1 MDEKIQ
7 SSSSRAGQKHRFLSF
22 FRLPG
27 AGMLVCL
34 MLILLFGYF
43 SLPASAR
50 GVSATHVTSSSPS
63 HTLSLASAARANSS
77 VPAAPGALAA
87 PTSIPGTEWWIDTFA
102 NAPGFRGGFTRD
114 GTLNAGTNYVY
125 CKEWGAETT
134 DNNGGYNRWWFWTDL
149 DTGGQGW
156 VSAYYLSKWSNDQ
169 ALDNNGNVIPNC
181 PGV

>member
-7 SSSSRAGQKHRFLSF
+7 SSSSRAGQKHRFLPF

-34 MLILLFGYF
+34 MLILMFGYF

-63 HTLSLASAARANSS
+63 HTLSLASAAHVDSS
-77 VPAAPGALAA
+77 VPAAPGAIAA
-87 PTSIPGTEWWIDTFA
+87 PTSIPGTEWWVDTFA
-102 NAPGFRGGFTRD
+102 NAPAFRGGFTRD
-114 GTLNAGTNYVY
+114 GTMYAGTNYVF

-169 ALDNNGNVIPNC
+169 ALDNNGNVIPDC